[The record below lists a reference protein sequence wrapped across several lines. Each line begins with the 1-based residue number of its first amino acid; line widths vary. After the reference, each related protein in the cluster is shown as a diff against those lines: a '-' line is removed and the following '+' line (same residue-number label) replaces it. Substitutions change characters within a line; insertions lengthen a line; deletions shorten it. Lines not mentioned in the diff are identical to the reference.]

1 MDFLKLKLV
10 EYGMALVIA
19 PLAVIIMQGLKRY
32 SSWVDAQGPWVKRVI
47 VAATVLAF
55 TVLAHYTGVDFGV
68 KGDDIGF
75 LANLDQTTIETLLGS
90 LVAFAIH
97 AVKKA
102 QSKKS

>member
-19 PLAVIIMQGLKRY
+19 PLAVIVVQTLKRY
-32 SSWVDAQGPWVKRVI
+32 SWWVDTRPAWQKRVL

-55 TVLAHYTGVDFGV
+55 TALAHATGIDFGV
-68 KGDDIGF
+68 KGDDLGF
-75 LANLDQTTIETLLGS
+75 IATLDQTTIETLLGS
-90 LVAFAIH
+90 ALAFAIH

-102 QSKKS
+102 KS